1 MSRSKFRI
9 SGLGV
14 WIGTRTLQIFLNQSG
29 WSPENVEP
37 ATIPADLREAHLDQ
51 GKRDT
56 LVLAAALGGALV
68 LMDETTGREAARAL
82 ELTVRGSLGVLIQAY
97 RQELIEADQL
107 RLYFTEIADRHDI
120 WISRVLVDRLQRDVL
135 KD

>member
-51 GKRDT
+51 GERDT

-82 ELTVRGSLGVLIQAY
+82 GLTVRGSL
-97 RQELIEADQL
+97 
-107 RLYFTEIADRHDI
+107 RHDI
-120 WISRVLVDRLQRDVL
+120 WISRALVDRLQRDVL